1 MRRQCQATEQ
11 GAPVPEIVSSDASAL
26 PRLKAGITTTLFL
39 FLLGCSSLFEEPAP
53 YKAITAD
60 TWQVHCETASS
71 HRPSD
76 KELNK
81 GVDKAIWLVALDSD
95 NQPIELRGTLE
106 DGFLRLGPAQP
117 DETELLD
124 GCVRALVNAER
135 SKANEVARVRAFRPN
150 ERINVAIQYPGDDG
164 PGLSRVIIFGDSL
177 SDTGNMKARLRI
189 FPAAPYWIGR
199 FSNGPAWPDYLG
211 SLSYVAIRNHAVG
224 GASVSGKATIPKVTF
239 TQRVM
244 DGGQFFISGTTEQ
257 QIDLFKGNFMTGE
270 GIAKPEKTAVVVWA
284 GANDYISKEPFTG
297 AIETL
302 LDRVDSPEGYPT
314 VVATVIDNL
323 ERQIR
328 SIMALGAKHIVVGNL
343 PDLGLTPIVLENKTY
358 GVEAGLDDN
367 ERRLQLSQRLSQLTS
382 YHNEQVAAMVDRLDG
397 ESDQVSVILFDAHT
411 LFDNILQ
418 YETYPDFDLSEE
430 AEFDIA
436 DNARILESKQ
446 DESPHSY
453 QARCYKGSY
462 LGETD
467 PSFVC
472 DNSQRAVFW
481 DVVHPT
487 TYVHCWVAFGLHR
500 RMHDAG
506 WTRPT
511 PEISEV
517 GDWCEGVADL
527 AAGHQELRVFRYVR
541 EEDMLSPFEE

>member
-11 GAPVPEIVSSDASAL
+11 GAPAPIISSTDASSI
-26 PRLKAGITTTLFL
+26 PRLKTGITTTLFA

-53 YKAITAD
+53 DKAISAD

-81 GVDKAIWLVALDSD
+81 GVDKPIWLVALDSD
-95 NQPIELRGTLE
+95 NKPFELRGTLE

-135 SKANEVARVRAFRPN
+135 SKANEVARVRAFRHH

-244 DGGQFFISGTTEQ
+244 DGGQFFVSGTTEQ
-257 QIDLFKGNFMTGE
+257 QIDLFKKSFMTGE

-302 LDRVDSPEGYPT
+302 LDRVDSPEGYPA

-328 SIMALGAKHIVVGNL
+328 SIMALGARHIVVGNL

-382 YHNEQVAAMVDRLDG
+382 YHNEQVAAMVTRLDG

-411 LFDNILQ
+411 LFDNVLQ
-418 YETYPDFDLSEE
+418 YETYLDFDLSEE

-500 RMHDAG
+500 RMHAAG

-517 GDWCEGVADL
+517 GEWCEGVADL

-541 EEDMLSPFEE
+541 REDMLSPFED